1 MKKKICS
8 SNVLYVDYVQVAL
21 QMMSFFFFKEATATN
36 REKLMEQ
43 HFLGQTRA
51 QKHKD
56 GTPNLHLKLIN

>member
-1 MKKKICS
+1 MKKKCS
-8 SNVLYVDYVQVAL
+8 SNVLYIDYVQVAL
-21 QMMSFFFFKEATATN
+21 QMMSFFFKEATATN